1 MKKRTLAEVCE
12 YFEMYGA
19 IDKDGYTCLYNS
31 KPAILD
37 NDAWCSTDDNTFLE
51 ASRLIEPSECDW
63 KDSLYT
69 PKALRPEYEA
79 YSEPKLEW
87 IDKDIVHKRDK
98 NMACYIDSI
107 TRDSCDENVFAIRTD
122 WGTEYTCEQ
131 LFKDWTWL
139 DGSII
144 GKEVKK

>member
-1 MKKRTLAEVCE
+1 MKKRTLEEVCE

-51 ASRLIEPSECDW
+51 ASRLIVPSECDW

-69 PKALRPEYEA
+69 PKALRPEYEPYTKPDLKWLDLYLDDTEGA
-79 YSEPKLEW
+79 CHCIAAVGLDYVVFDDGMCVPFRELLDYKLE
-87 IDKDIVHKRDK
+87 
-98 NMACYIDSI
+98 
-107 TRDSCDENVFAIRTD
+107 
-122 WGTEYTCEQ
+122 
-131 LFKDWTWL
+131 
-139 DGSII
+139 
-144 GKEVKK
+144 GKPFGEEIK